1 MLIVLFYTIKYL
13 AIAYVVLFFLLSLSG
28 NNSTRKKNRIIFT
41 IFIGI
46 ILLLY
51 ELYNYLNYGSLP
63 ISEIIVYG
71 LLLLTLGLPIYG
83 IIVSKTEEDIK
94 AFWEMLSIFG
104 LIWIVI
110 FTVGYFW

>member
-1 MLIVLFYTIKYL
+1 MLIILFYIIKYL

-28 NNSTRKKNRIIFT
+28 NNSTRRKNRIIFT

-83 IIVSKTEEDIK
+83 IIVSKTEKDIK
-94 AFWEMLSIFG
+94 ASLEMLAIFG
-104 LIWIVI
+104 IIWIFI

>member
-94 AFWEMLSIFG
+94 AFWEMLSGFG
-104 LIWIVI
+104 IMWIVI
-110 FTVGYFW
+110 FTIGYFW

>member
-13 AIAYVVLFFLLSLSG
+13 VIAYVVLFFLLSLSG

-41 IFIGI
+41 IFIGT

-51 ELYNYLNYGSLP
+51 ELYNYLTFGTLP

-71 LLLLTLGLPIYG
+71 LLFM
-83 IIVSKTEEDIK
+83 SQ
-94 AFWEMLSIFG
+94 
-104 LIWIVI
+104 
-110 FTVGYFW
+110 TVVHLQN

>member
-41 IFIGI
+41 IFIGT

-51 ELYNYLNYGSLP
+51 ELYNYLTFGTLP

-71 LLLLTLGLPIYG
+71 LLLLTLGLPIFG
-83 IIVSKTEEDIK
+83 IIVSKTEKEIK
-94 AFWEMLSIFG
+94 TFLEMLSIFG
-104 LIWIVI
+104 IIWIVI
-110 FTVGYFW
+110 FSFGYSW

>member
-41 IFIGI
+41 IFIGT

-51 ELYNYLNYGSLP
+51 ELYNYLTFGTLP

-71 LLLLTLGLPIYG
+71 LLLLTLGLPIFA

-94 AFWEMLSIFG
+94 TSWEILSGFG
-104 LIWIVI
+104 IIWIVI